1 MKPLLASSEVAG
13 FPITSLEKGIPD
25 EAIWNN
31 ADLGHVWDEENSR
44 PSQVVYSVS
53 PSVSL
58 VSKTC
63 FPMLAVRTIV
73 ELDAQGS

>member
-13 FPITSLEKGIPD
+13 FPITSLEKGMPD

-31 ADLGHVWDEENSR
+31 ADLGHVLDEVNSR

-58 VSKTC
+58 VSSLEYA
-63 FPMLAVRTIV
+63 MLAARTVV
-73 ELDAQGS
+73 ELVAQGI

>member
-1 MKPLLASSEVAG
+1 MKPLLASSKVAG

-31 ADLGHVWDEENSR
+31 ADLGHVLDDVNSR

-53 PSVSL
+53 PSV
-58 VSKTC
+58 C
-63 FPMLAVRTIV
+63 
-73 ELDAQGS
+73 